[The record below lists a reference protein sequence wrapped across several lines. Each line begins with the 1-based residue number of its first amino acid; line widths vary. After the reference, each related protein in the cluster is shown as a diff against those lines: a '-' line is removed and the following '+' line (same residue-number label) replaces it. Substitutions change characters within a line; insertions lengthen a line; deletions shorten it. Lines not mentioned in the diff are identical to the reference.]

1 MFSLSKN
8 PDLYMRYEDFP
19 VVCASVL
26 KRFVCLPAGGFFF
39 SFFFSASCC
48 TDLHWQRDAGY
59 VRRDELA
66 VFNRQ
71 TNTDA
76 SIYIAVIC
84 DVP

>member
-19 VVCASVL
+19 VVCASVP
-26 KRFVCLPAGGFFF
+26 KRFVCLPAGG
-39 SFFFSASCC
+39 FFFSASCC

-66 VFNRQ
+66 VFNKQ
-71 TNTDA
+71 TNTGA
-76 SIYIAVIC
+76 SIYIAVF
-84 DVP
+84 